1 MLSALLWFFKAMK
14 GGKNGPENIIT
25 SYYQI
30 TVVFK
35 PMLSIRQHAVS
46 KDEMK

>member
-1 MLSALLWFFKAMK
+1 MK

-30 TVVFK
+30 IEVSKSVVN
-35 PMLSIRQHAVS
+35 IRQHPGGIKMTGS
-46 KDEMK
+46 KNDCTIRK

>member
-1 MLSALLWFFKAMK
+1 MGLK
-14 GGKNGPENIIT
+14 NIIT

-46 KDEMK
+46 EDEMK